1 MGAEEVG
8 RMKTEEALK
17 LTPNTLSID
26 PQVDLYENVL
36 SEPLRT
42 QVADFLRSQAWHF
55 GATSDVGGKSYPYW
69 YSHFAGIF
77 DQKDVGLELD
87 CVEQLQK
94 SPIIADVWHYLK
106 RQIFQDHILV
116 RCYANSY
123 PYGSEGTIHRDANDS
138 RHYTAI
144 FYPNSNWD
152 LNWAGETIF
161 FRLEQPPEILT
172 TVWPRPNRLV
182 VFQGIIPHVARGI
195 SRSCPLLRTTLMFKT
210 KKL

>member
-1 MGAEEVG
+1 MET
-8 RMKTEEALK
+8 KDTLK
-17 LTPNTLSID
+17 LNPNILSND
-26 PQVDLYENVL
+26 PQVHLYENIL
-36 SEPLRT
+36 SEPLRAEI
-42 QVADFLRSQAWHF
+42 ADYLKSKAWNF
-55 GATSDVGGKSYPYW
+55 GATSDKNGKSYPYW
-69 YSHFAGIF
+69 YSHFAGMF
-77 DQKDVGLELD
+77 GQKDVGSEIED
-87 CVEQLQK
+87 CSEQLGREA
-94 SPIIADVWHYLK
+94 PIIGAMWDYLK
-106 RQIFQDHILV
+106 KRVFQDHILV

-123 PYGSEGTIHRDANDS
+123 PYGSEGVVHRDADDT

-144 FYPNSNWD
+144 FYPNLIWD
-152 LNWAGETIF
+152 LNWAGETMF